1 MSNISTINGVAF
13 ANISKVDNIAVAN
26 IAKITNIEKP
36 STGVSFTT
44 DKLLIWYDASLES
57 VGATTLAN
65 RVDASLSNA
74 IVQDGHGAGI
84 INGGSVASIDSTQ
97 GVLLDGVN
105 DSFYK
110 RAYFAA
116 LDGSGEGSHGTSTFG
131 VLKGETEG
139 SSATLDPSTQA
150 FEETGFTIEVWYRT
164 NGAFINNG
172 NLWAMYANNGIRTRF
187 NSSGVRW
194 FYMQSAGVMS
204 SGWGTYSANVWYHDV
219 TTISAPGADGS
230 SSGNHTLKLYVN
242 GSLVQGLTSKN
253 LSPSSYIRDIMQF
266 GAGRIQ
272 ADSGYEP
279 FRGYYAIVRVYHKA
293 LSSSE
298 VTTNYNAEKSRYGY

>member
-1 MSNISTINGVAF
+1 MGG
-13 ANISKVDNIAVAN
+13 ISKINSIALAN
-26 IAKITNIEKP
+26 IAKVD
-36 STGVSFTT
+36 GVAIANVAKVNSVTVQAAGPSFTT

-57 VGATTLAN
+57 SGATTLSN
-65 RVDASLSNA
+65 RVDGTLTGA

-97 GVLLDGVN
+97 AVLLDGVN

-110 RAYFAA
+110 RAMFSA
-116 LDGSGEGSHGTSTFG
+116 LDGSGEGNHGTSTFG
-131 VLKGETEG
+131 VLKGETSG
-139 SSATLDPSTQA
+139 SSATTDPSTQA
-150 FEETGFTIEVWYRT
+150 FENTGFTIEVWYRT
-164 NGAFINNG
+164 NGSFRHNG
-172 NLWAMYANNGIRTRF
+172 NLWAMYSNNGIRTRF
-187 NSSGVRW
+187 SSSGVRW
-194 FYMQSAGVMS
+194 FYMQNAGVMS
-204 SGWGTYSANVWYHDV
+204 SGWGTYSANTWYHDV

-253 LSPSSYIRDIMQF
+253 LSPSSYVRDLMLF
-266 GAGRIQ
+266 GAGRI
-272 ADSGYEP
+272 AANTGYEA